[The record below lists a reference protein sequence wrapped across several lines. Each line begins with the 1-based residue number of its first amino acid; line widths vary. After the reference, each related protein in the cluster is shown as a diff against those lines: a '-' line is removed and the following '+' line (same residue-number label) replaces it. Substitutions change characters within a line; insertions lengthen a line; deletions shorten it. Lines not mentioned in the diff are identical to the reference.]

1 MEINKLVVYVV
12 AWQSVGSGG
21 FSWFPD
27 KENADE
33 AFIDEKANCKEF
45 AAEMWEAAQFDVL
58 VDSLETATDK
68 IDAMI
73 WDSEFENLERDYPGI
88 VMCYEGLMCDPVL
101 RDERRALFHD
111 NKPANCGI
119 IDLSNIKSR

>member
-1 MEINKLVVYVV
+1 MSEITTELNKLVVYVV

-21 FSWFPD
+21 FFWFPS
-27 KENADE
+27 KEDADG

-73 WDSEFENLERDYPGI
+73 WDSEFENLEHDYPGI
-88 VMCYEGLMCDPVL
+88 VRCYKGLMCDPVL
-101 RDERRALFHD
+101 RDERRRLFND
-111 NKPANCGI
+111 NINPLTAV
-119 IDLSNIKSR
+119 